1 MRFGLLWGAG
11 LSLAWGV
18 ACGSHRG
25 ERAPTTVVPV
35 PSAGSSAVV
44 APREPSP
51 TADRPADPNASFAC
65 GELRCQVGKESCCAQ
80 GERFACSPNAA
91 PAPSDSIQLLSSQI
105 EACSQLRQPIDVDEI
120 ARCRSSAHCA
130 SGELCCDEFLFS
142 GASALIC
149 KAAEKTQLSCSYGEV
164 CKADRSCRDRSEV
177 CAKGKCRK
185 HAEVQCGTT
194 RCNLITHTCQVADPN
209 TGRLACG
216 ADTQVAQWRV
226 QGRPILDIA
235 CVTHADCHL
244 GELCRTAHFRS
255 FCQRA
260 DAGMSAVVCDQ
271 ASDCPKSLCDL
282 APPGQKQLACSRHPG
297 TWHATC
303 ECR

>member
-1 MRFGLLWGAG
+1 MRSGLVWGAG
-11 LSLAWGV
+11 LALAWGV
-18 ACGSHRG
+18 ACGSRGG
-25 ERAPTTVVPV
+25 ERAPNTVVLV
-35 PSAGSSAVV
+35 PPAASSGDV
-44 APREPSP
+44 APGGGPPASGL
-51 TADRPADPNASFAC
+51 ASDLRPSFAC
-65 GELRCQVGKESCCAQ
+65 GEVRCRVGKESCCAQ
-80 GERFACSPNAA
+80 GERSACSPNAA
-91 PAPSDSIQLLSSQI
+91 PGPLDSMQLLGAQI
-105 EACSQLRQPIDVDEI
+105 EACSQFPQPIEVDEI

-149 KAAEKTQLSCSYGEV
+149 KVAEKTRLSCSYGEV
-164 CKADRSCRDRSEV
+164 CTPDLSCSGPSDV
-177 CAKGKCRK
+177 CSKGKCRK

-194 RCNLITHTCQVADPN
+194 RCNLTTHTCQVAEPP
-209 TGRLACG
+209 TGRLACV
-216 ADTQVAQWRV
+216 ADTQVAQWRA

-235 CVTHADCHL
+235 CVTHADCHV
-244 GELCRTAHFRS
+244 GELCRTAQFRS

-271 ASDCPKSLCDL
+271 PSDCPKSLCDL
-282 APPGQKQLACSRHPG
+282 APPGHRQLACARGPG